1 MRKNQKLPYEIRKGS
16 NAINPNPV
24 ETVKIPRIT
33 NDELLDTIERHQNS
47 YMPEAKDVTAW
58 DALKAV
64 VELHKPIKDEWIEY
78 TTCKA
83 CRVADDD
90 YYSPVYPCFTIQAIE
105 KELN

>member
-64 VELHKPIKDEWIEY
+64 VELHKPFTNQYLTYCQGCED
-78 TTCKA
+78 A
-83 CRVADDD
+83 
-90 YYSPVYPCFTIQAIE
+90 YPCPTIQAIE
-105 KELN
+105 KELER